1 MDEEGVK
8 KEECREWKQGNKL
21 FVGYLNASFTVIHF
35 NCMNVLY
42 SSLHVCYNL

>member
-35 NCMNVLY
+35 NCMKTLGNFLNVHL
-42 SSLHVCYNL
+42 